1 METDKA
7 PDNSGNNDDDDGDN
21 NNGNNDN
28 NDNDDDDDIVQIIA
42 RTTSATSATTSS
54 TSSTATIKKRK
65 QVGLSG
71 KKGKTPTKRGKGS
84 RTSDSKHYTIQE
96 KLDIMKEIEE
106 SSQTCK
112 VILKHYKEA
121 KSTLCGWRKNRNE
134 YQRTVA
140 EKRGHKKKIVLNDGL
155 KWGKRSYFHICIMY
169 QH

>member
-28 NDNDDDDDIVQIIA
+28 DDGDDDDDIVQIIA

-112 VILKHYKEA
+112 VILKHYKVA
-121 KSTLCGWRKNRNE
+121 KSNFMWLE
-134 YQRTVA
+134 
-140 EKRGHKKKIVLNDGL
+140 EE
-155 KWGKRSYFHICIMY
+155 
-169 QH
+169 